1 MKDRIFII
9 DGSSYLYRA
18 YHAMP
23 PLTTSDGRPTG
34 AIKGVTNMLMT
45 LKKDSEG
52 SPIIVTFDAK
62 GKTFRNDIYDSYK
75 ANRPP
80 MPDDL
85 REQLVPLKNVCR
97 AIGFPLIEIEGVEAD
112 DVIATLVRIAKEN
125 NFKSVISSLD
135 KDLMQLVEDPSAK
148 MMNTMTHQ
156 IFDEKKVF
164 EKFGVKPNQIRDM
177 LALTGDTSDNIPG
190 IPKVGQKTAAK
201 WLNEFK
207 DLEGIKSNADS
218 IKGVVGENLRN
229 SLNDL
234 DRNVELVSLKNDVDI
249 GVTFE
254 SLLQLNGNQ
263 ETLDEL
269 FADLEFKKPKKKPAN
284 KEEKK
289 VVDLQEEVQDLAPS
303 KPIGAYKTIL
313 NKKDLEEWSKR
324 LDACKVFAI
333 DTETDSLN
341 TVSANLVGISLSDKE
356 GEGCYIPLK
365 HEYEGCPTQID
376 LELAVS
382 IIGSSIEKNKYKAVG
397 QNLKFDIPILARH
410 GIALDAFHADTM
422 LMSYVLNSTATRHG
436 MDKLAEFYLNYT
448 TVKYKDVTGTA
459 SKQINFSAVEIEI
472 ASNYAAEDADITLRL
487 FNRLEDLLKD
497 KPTQLKLLND
507 IEYPLVHVLSK
518 IEQNGAKIDK
528 DKLAEHSKELSEKIA
543 DLSAQAFVISGE
555 EFNLDSPKQLLEI
568 LYEKLK
574 LPILKKTPKG
584 QPSTNEE
591 TLQRLSEEYELPG
604 IILQYR
610 TLAKLKSTYT
620 DSLIKIENPLT
631 KRIHTS
637 YQQAVT
643 STGRLSSTEPNL
655 QNIPIRT
662 AEGRRIREAFVPE
675 KGNVLISADY
685 SQIELRI
692 MAHLSKDKN
701 LTHAFNNNLD
711 IHSATAAEV
720 FGVNLEDVT
729 QDQRRSAKAI
739 NFGLMYGMSAFGLTR
754 QLDIPRAE
762 AQKYLDTY
770 FERYTGVKDYI
781 ANTKA
786 QAKEDMFVETIM
798 GRRLYLKEIN
808 AGNGLRRQAAERAAI
823 NAPLQGSAADIIK
836 KAMIDIQ
843 DFLEK
848 EMPNVKVIMQVHDEL
863 IFEAPKENAEEVLST
878 MKAMMEK
885 AVKLDIPLIA
895 DAAIGANWNEAH

>member
-23 PLTTSDGRPTG
+23 PLTASSGQPTG

-45 LKKDSEG
+45 LKKESEG

-62 GKTFRNDIYDSYK
+62 GKTFRSDIYEEYK

-85 REQLVPLKNVCR
+85 REQLAPLKEICK
-97 AIGFPLIEIEGVEAD
+97 AIGFPLIEIDGVEAD
-112 DVIATLVRIAKEN
+112 DVIATLVKIAKEN

-135 KDLMQLVEDPSAK
+135 KDLMQLVEDPVSSI
-148 MMNTMTHQ
+148 MNTMTHQ
-156 IFDEKKVF
+156 IFNEEKVF
-164 EKFGVKPNQIRDM
+164 EKFGVKPSQIRDM
-177 LALTGDTSDNIPG
+177 LALVGDTSDNIPG
-190 IPKVGQKTAAK
+190 VPKVGQKTAAK
-201 WLNEFK
+201 WLNEFG
-207 DLEGIKSNADS
+207 DLDGIRKNADS
-218 IKGVVGENLRN
+218 IKGVVGQNLRD
-229 SLNDL
+229 SLNEL

-254 SLLQLNGNQ
+254 SLLVMHGDD
-263 ETLDEL
+263 EKLDEL
-269 FADLEFKKPKKKPAN
+269 LSKLDFKTMKR
-284 KEEKK
+284 
-289 VVDLQEEVQDLAPS
+289 PS
-303 KPIGAYKTIL
+303 KESKSINENDSASEDVKHSNKTNTSYETIL
-313 NKKDLEEWSKR
+313 TKKDLKEWANK
-324 LDACKVFAI
+324 LNKCEVFAI
-333 DTETDSLN
+333 DTETDSLD
-341 TVSANLVGISLSDKE
+341 TVTANLVGISLSVKE
-356 GEGCYIPLK
+356 GGGCYIPIGHK
-365 HEYEGCPTQID
+365 YDDCPKQLDID
-376 LELAVS
+376 DVIKEL
-382 IIGSSIEKNKYKAVG
+382 GSSIEKNKLKAVG
-397 QNLKFDIPILARH
+397 QNLKFDIPILHRH
-410 GIALDAFHADTM
+410 GIVLDEFHADTM

-436 MDKLAEFYLNYT
+436 MDKLAMFYLDYE
-448 TVKYKDVTGTA
+448 TVKYSDVTGTA
-459 SKQINFSAVEIEI
+459 SKQINFSAVEIDV
-472 ASNYAAEDADITLRL
+472 ASHYAAEDADITLRL
-487 FNRLEDLLKD
+487 FNKLDSLLKD
-497 KPTQLKLLND
+497 KPTQIKLLQN
-507 IEYPLVHVLSK
+507 IEYPLVHVLSRV
-518 IEQNGAKIDK
+518 EQNGAKIDK
-528 DKLAEHSKELSEKIA
+528 NKLSEHSKELSEKIA
-543 DLSAQAFVISGE
+543 KLSSEAFKIAGE
-555 EFNLDSPKQLLEI
+555 EFNLDSPKQLLEV

-591 TLQRLSEEYELPG
+591 TLQRLSEEYELPK
-604 IILQYR
+604 IILKYR

-620 DSLIKIENPLT
+620 DSLIRIENTQT

-655 QNIPIRT
+655 QNIPIKT
-662 AEGRRIREAFVPE
+662 AEGRRIREAFVPD
-675 KGNVLISADY
+675 KGNILISADY

-711 IHSATAAEV
+711 VHSATASEV
-720 FGVNLEDVT
+720 FGVSLEDVT
-729 QDQRRSAKAI
+729 QDHRRSAKAI

-770 FERYTGVKDYI
+770 FERYTGVKDYM
-781 ANTKA
+781 ANIKA

-798 GRRLYLKEIN
+798 GRRLYLNEIN
-808 AGNGLRRQAAERAAI
+808 AANGLRRQAAERAAI

-836 KAMIDIQ
+836 KAMIDI
-843 DFLEK
+843 DAFLDK
-848 EMPNVKVIMQVHDEL
+848 EMPEVKMIMQVHDEL
-863 IFEAPKENAEEVLST
+863 IFETPEKNAQEVLST
-878 MKAMMEK
+878 MKDMMEA

-895 DAAIGANWNEAH
+895 EAAIGTNWNEAH

>member
-23 PLTTSDGRPTG
+23 PLTASSGQPTG

-45 LKKDSEG
+45 LKKESEG

-62 GKTFRNDIYDSYK
+62 GKTFRSDIYEEYK

-85 REQLVPLKNVCR
+85 REQLAPLKEICK

-112 DVIATLVRIAKEN
+112 DVIATLVKIAKEN

-135 KDLMQLVEDPSAK
+135 KDLMQLVEDPISSI
-148 MMNTMTHQ
+148 MNTMTHQ
-156 IFDEKKVF
+156 IFNEEKVF
-164 EKFGVKPNQIRDM
+164 EKFGVKPSQIRDM
-177 LALTGDTSDNIPG
+177 LALVGDTSDNIPG
-190 IPKVGQKTAAK
+190 VPKVGQKTAAK
-201 WLNEFK
+201 WLNEFG
-207 DLEGIKSNADS
+207 DLDGIRKNADS
-218 IKGVVGENLRN
+218 IKGVVGQNLRD
-229 SLNDL
+229 SLNEL

-254 SLLQLNGNQ
+254 SLLVMHGDD
-263 ETLDEL
+263 EKLDEL
-269 FADLEFKKPKKKPAN
+269 FSKLDFKTMKR
-284 KEEKK
+284 
-289 VVDLQEEVQDLAPS
+289 PS
-303 KPIGAYKTIL
+303 KELKSINENDSAGEDIKHSNKANTSYETIL
-313 NKKDLEEWSKR
+313 TKKDLKEWANK
-324 LDACKVFAI
+324 LNKCEVFAI
-333 DTETDSLN
+333 DTETDSLD
-341 TVSANLVGISLSDKE
+341 TVTANLVGISLSVKE
-356 GEGCYIPLK
+356 GGGCYIPIGHK
-365 HEYEGCPTQID
+365 YDDCPKQLDID
-376 LELAVS
+376 DVVKEL
-382 IIGSSIEKNKYKAVG
+382 GSSIEKNKLKAVG
-397 QNLKFDIPILARH
+397 QNLKFDIPILHRH
-410 GIALDAFHADTM
+410 GIVLDEFHADTM

-436 MDKLAEFYLNYT
+436 MDKLAMFYLDYE
-448 TVKYKDVTGTA
+448 TVKYSDVTGTA
-459 SKQINFSAVEIEI
+459 SKQINFSAVEIEV
-472 ASNYAAEDADITLRL
+472 ASHYAAEDADITLRL
-487 FNRLEDLLKD
+487 FNKLDSLLKD
-497 KPTQLKLLND
+497 KPTQIKLLQN
-507 IEYPLVHVLSK
+507 IEYPLVHVLSRV
-518 IEQNGAKIDK
+518 EQNGAKIDK
-528 DKLAEHSKELSEKIA
+528 NKLSEHSKELSEKIA
-543 DLSAQAFVISGE
+543 KLSSEAFKIAGE
-555 EFNLDSPKQLLEI
+555 EFNLDSPKQLLEV

-591 TLQRLSEEYELPG
+591 TLQRLSEEYELPK
-604 IILQYR
+604 IILKYR

-620 DSLIKIENPLT
+620 DSLIRIENTQT

-655 QNIPIRT
+655 QNIPIKT
-662 AEGRRIREAFVPE
+662 AEGRRIREAFVPD
-675 KGNVLISADY
+675 KGNILISADY

-711 IHSATAAEV
+711 VHSATASEV
-720 FGVNLEDVT
+720 FGVSLEDVT
-729 QDQRRSAKAI
+729 QDHRRSAKAI

-770 FERYTGVKDYI
+770 FERYTGVKDYM
-781 ANTKA
+781 ANIKA

-798 GRRLYLKEIN
+798 GRRLYLNEIN
-808 AGNGLRRQAAERAAI
+808 AANGLRRQAAERAAI

-836 KAMIDIQ
+836 KAMIDI
-843 DFLEK
+843 DAFLDK
-848 EMPNVKVIMQVHDEL
+848 EMPEVKMIMQVHDEL
-863 IFEAPKENAEEVLST
+863 IFETPKKNAQEVLST
-878 MKAMMEK
+878 MKDMMEA

-895 DAAIGANWNEAH
+895 EAAIGTNWNEAH

>member
-23 PLTTSDGRPTG
+23 PLTSSSGQPTG

-52 SPIIVTFDAK
+52 SPIIVVFDAK
-62 GKTFRNDIYDSYK
+62 GKTFRNDIYKEYK

-85 REQLVPLKNVCR
+85 REQLQPLKNIVK
-97 AIGFPLIEIEGVEAD
+97 AIGFPLIEIAGVEAD
-112 DVIATLVRIAKEN
+112 DVIATLVKKAKEKN
-125 NFKSVISSLD
+125 LKAVISSLD
-135 KDLMQLVEDPSAK
+135 KDLMQLVEDPVST

-156 IFDEKKVF
+156 IFNEEKVL

-190 IPKVGQKTAAK
+190 VPKVGQKTAAK
-201 WLNEFK
+201 WLNEYG
-207 DLEGIKSNADS
+207 DINEIKANADL
-218 IKGVVGENLRN
+218 IKGVVGDNLRN
-229 SLNDL
+229 SLGDL
-234 DRNVELVSLKNDVDI
+234 DRNVELVSLKYDVDI
-249 GVTFE
+249 GVSFE
-254 SLLQLNGNQ
+254 SLMEQNKDQ
-263 ETLDEL
+263 ERLDEL
-269 FADLEFKKPKKKPAN
+269 FNELEFKALKKPTLKN
-284 KEEKK
+284 TKEGISSRSHEEPATEKK
-289 VVDLQEEVQDLAPS
+289 TQSNYQTLF
-303 KPIGAYKTIL
+303 T
-313 NKKDLEEWSKR
+313 KKDLEDWAKK
-324 LDACKVFAI
+324 LNACKVFAI
-333 DTETDSLN
+333 DTETDSLD
-341 TVSANLVGISLSDKE
+341 TVTANLVGISLSTQE
-356 GEGCYIPLK
+356 ESGCYIPIN
-365 HEYEGCPTQID
+365 HEYDGCPKQID
-376 LELAVS
+376 LKTVIKVLGTA
-382 IIGSSIEKNKYKAVG
+382 IEKNKQKAVG

-410 GIALDAFHADTM
+410 GINLDDFHADTM

-448 TVKYKDVTGTA
+448 TVKYKEITGTA
-459 SKQINFSAVEIEI
+459 SKQINFSAVQIDI

-487 FNRLEDLLKD
+487 FNKLNGLLKD
-497 KPTQLKLLND
+497 KPTQLKLLKE
-507 IEYPLVHVLSK
+507 IEYPLVHVLSN
-518 IEQNGAKIDK
+518 IEMNGAKVDK
-528 DKLAEHSKELSEKIA
+528 NKLADHSEELSKKIEDLSKQAFKIA
-543 DLSAQAFVISGE
+543 GE
-555 EFNLDSPKQLLEI
+555 EFNLDSPKQLLVV

-591 TLQRLSEEYELPG
+591 TLQRLAEEYEIPKV
-604 IILQYR
+604 ILQYR

-620 DSLIKIENPLT
+620 DSLIRIENPST

-637 YQQAVT
+637 FQQAVT

-655 QNIPIRT
+655 QNIPIKT

-711 IHSATAAEV
+711 VHSATAAEV
-720 FGVNLEDVT
+720 FSVSLDNVT
-729 QDQRRSAKAI
+729 QEHRRSAKAI

-770 FERYTGVKDYI
+770 FERYTGVKDYMENI
-781 ANTKA
+781 KA
-786 QAKEDMFVETIM
+786 KAKEDMFVETIM
-798 GRRLYLKEIN
+798 GRRLYLNEIN
-808 AGNGLRRQAAERAAI
+808 AANGLRRQAAERAAI

-836 KAMIDIQ
+836 KAMIDING
-843 DFLEK
+843 FLNK
-848 EMPNVKVIMQVHDEL
+848 EMPEVKMIMQVHDEL
-863 IFEAPKENAEEVLST
+863 IFETPKNISEEVLLL
-878 MKAMMEK
+878 MKSMMED

-895 DAAIGANWNEAH
+895 EAAIGINWNEAH

>member
-23 PLTTSDGRPTG
+23 PLTASSGQPTG

-45 LKKDSEG
+45 LKKESEG

-62 GKTFRNDIYDSYK
+62 GKTFRSDIYEEYK

-85 REQLVPLKNVCR
+85 REQLAPLKEICK

-112 DVIATLVRIAKEN
+112 DVIATLVKIAKEN

-135 KDLMQLVEDPSAK
+135 KDLMQLVEDPVSSI
-148 MMNTMTHQ
+148 MNTMTHQ
-156 IFDEKKVF
+156 IFNEEKVF
-164 EKFGVKPNQIRDM
+164 EKFGVKPSQIRDM
-177 LALTGDTSDNIPG
+177 LALVGDTSDNIPG
-190 IPKVGQKTAAK
+190 VPKVGQKTAAK
-201 WLNEFK
+201 WLNEFG
-207 DLEGIKSNADS
+207 DLDGIRKNADS
-218 IKGVVGENLRN
+218 IKGVVGQNLRD
-229 SLNDL
+229 SLNEL
-234 DRNVELVSLKNDVDI
+234 DRNIELVSLKNDVDI

-254 SLLQLNGNQ
+254 SLLVMHGDD
-263 ETLDEL
+263 EKLDEL
-269 FADLEFKKPKKKPAN
+269 FSKLDFKTMMR
-284 KEEKK
+284 
-289 VVDLQEEVQDLAPS
+289 PS
-303 KPIGAYKTIL
+303 KELKSINENDSAGEDVKHSNKANTSYETIL
-313 NKKDLEEWSKR
+313 TKKDLKEWANK
-324 LDACKVFAI
+324 LNKCEVFAI
-333 DTETDSLN
+333 DTETDSLD
-341 TVSANLVGISLSDKE
+341 TVTANLVGISLSVKE
-356 GEGCYIPLK
+356 GGGCYIPIGHK
-365 HEYEGCPTQID
+365 YDDCPKQLDID
-376 LELAVS
+376 DVIKEL
-382 IIGSSIEKNKYKAVG
+382 GSSIEKNKLKAVG
-397 QNLKFDIPILARH
+397 QNLKFDIPILHRH
-410 GIALDAFHADTM
+410 GIVLDEFHADTM

-436 MDKLAEFYLNYT
+436 MDKLAMFYLDYE
-448 TVKYKDVTGTA
+448 TVKYSDVTGTA
-459 SKQINFSAVEIEI
+459 SKQINFSAVEIEV
-472 ASNYAAEDADITLRL
+472 ASHYAAEDADITLRL
-487 FNRLEDLLKD
+487 FNKLDSLLKD
-497 KPTQLKLLND
+497 KPTQIKLLQN
-507 IEYPLVHVLSK
+507 IEYPLVHVLSRV
-518 IEQNGAKIDK
+518 EQNGAKIDK
-528 DKLAEHSKELSEKIA
+528 NKLSEHSKELSEKIA
-543 DLSAQAFVISGE
+543 KLSSEAFKIAGE
-555 EFNLDSPKQLLEI
+555 EFNLDSPKQLLEV

-591 TLQRLSEEYELPG
+591 TLQRLSEEYELPK
-604 IILQYR
+604 IILKYR

-620 DSLIKIENPLT
+620 DSLIRIENTQT

-655 QNIPIRT
+655 QNIPIKT
-662 AEGRRIREAFVPE
+662 AEGRRIREAFVPD
-675 KGNVLISADY
+675 KGNILISADY

-711 IHSATAAEV
+711 VHSATASEV
-720 FGVNLEDVT
+720 FGVSLEDVT
-729 QDQRRSAKAI
+729 QDHRRSAKAI

-770 FERYTGVKDYI
+770 FERYTGVKDYM
-781 ANTKA
+781 ANIKA

-798 GRRLYLKEIN
+798 GRRLYLNEIN
-808 AGNGLRRQAAERAAI
+808 AANGLRRQAAERAAI

-836 KAMIDIQ
+836 KAMIDI
-843 DFLEK
+843 DAFLDK
-848 EMPNVKVIMQVHDEL
+848 EMPEVKMIMQVHDEL
-863 IFEAPKENAEEVLST
+863 IFETPKKNAQEVLST
-878 MKAMMEK
+878 MKDMMEA

-895 DAAIGANWNEAH
+895 EAAIGTNWNEAH

>member
-23 PLTTSDGRPTG
+23 PLTASSGQPTG

-45 LKKDSEG
+45 LKKESEG

-62 GKTFRNDIYDSYK
+62 GKTFRSDIYEEYK

-85 REQLVPLKNVCR
+85 REQLAPLKEICK

-112 DVIATLVRIAKEN
+112 DVIATLVKKAKEN

-135 KDLMQLVEDPSAK
+135 KDLMQLVEDPISSI
-148 MMNTMTHQ
+148 MNTMTHQ
-156 IFDEKKVF
+156 IFNEEKVF
-164 EKFGVKPNQIRDM
+164 EKFGVKPSQIRDM
-177 LALTGDTSDNIPG
+177 LALVGDTSDNIPG
-190 IPKVGQKTAAK
+190 VPKVGQKTAAK
-201 WLNEFK
+201 WLNEFG
-207 DLEGIKSNADS
+207 DLDGIRKNADS
-218 IKGVVGENLRN
+218 IKGVVGENLRD
-229 SLNDL
+229 SLNEL

-254 SLLQLNGNQ
+254 SLLVMHGDD
-263 ETLDEL
+263 EKLDEL
-269 FADLEFKKPKKKPAN
+269 FSKLDFKTMMK
-284 KEEKK
+284 
-289 VVDLQEEVQDLAPS
+289 PS
-303 KPIGAYKTIL
+303 KESESTNENDSASEDVKHSNKANTSYETIL
-313 NKKDLEEWSKR
+313 TKKDLKEWANK
-324 LDACKVFAI
+324 LNKCEVFAI
-333 DTETDSLN
+333 DTETDSLD
-341 TVSANLVGISLSDKE
+341 TVTANLVGISLSVKA
-356 GEGCYIPLK
+356 GGGCYIPIGHK
-365 HEYEGCPTQID
+365 YDDCPKQLDID
-376 LELAVS
+376 DVIKEL
-382 IIGSSIEKNKYKAVG
+382 GSSIEKNKLKAVG
-397 QNLKFDIPILARH
+397 QNLKFDIPILHRH
-410 GIALDAFHADTM
+410 GIVLDEFHADTM

-436 MDKLAEFYLNYT
+436 MDKLAMFYLDYE
-448 TVKYKDVTGTA
+448 TVKYSDVTGTA
-459 SKQINFSAVEIEI
+459 SKQINFSAVEIEV
-472 ASNYAAEDADITLRL
+472 ASHYAAEDADITLRL
-487 FNRLEDLLKD
+487 FNKLDSLLKD
-497 KPTQLKLLND
+497 KPTQIKLLQN
-507 IEYPLVHVLSK
+507 IEYPLVHVLSRV
-518 IEQNGAKIDK
+518 EQNGAKIDK
-528 DKLAEHSKELSEKIA
+528 NKLSEHSKELSEKIA
-543 DLSAQAFVISGE
+543 KLSSEAFKIAGE
-555 EFNLDSPKQLLEI
+555 EFNLDSPKQLLEV

-591 TLQRLSEEYELPG
+591 TLQRLSEEYELPK
-604 IILQYR
+604 IILKYR

-620 DSLIKIENPLT
+620 DSLIRIENTQT

-655 QNIPIRT
+655 QNIPIKT
-662 AEGRRIREAFVPE
+662 AEGRRIREAFVPD
-675 KGNVLISADY
+675 KGNILISADY

-711 IHSATAAEV
+711 VHSATASEV
-720 FGVNLEDVT
+720 FGVSLEDVT
-729 QDQRRSAKAI
+729 QDHRRSAKAI

-770 FERYTGVKDYI
+770 FERYTGVKDYM
-781 ANTKA
+781 ANIKA

-798 GRRLYLKEIN
+798 GRRLYLNEIN
-808 AGNGLRRQAAERAAI
+808 AANGLRRQAAERAAI

-836 KAMIDIQ
+836 KAMIDI
-843 DFLEK
+843 DAFLDK
-848 EMPNVKVIMQVHDEL
+848 EMPEVKMIMQVHDEL
-863 IFEAPKENAEEVLST
+863 IFETPKKNAQEVLSI
-878 MKAMMEK
+878 MKDMMEA

-895 DAAIGANWNEAH
+895 EAAIGTNWNEAH

>member
-23 PLTTSDGRPTG
+23 PLTASSGQPTG

-45 LKKDSEG
+45 LKKESEG

-62 GKTFRNDIYDSYK
+62 GKTFRSDIYEEYK

-85 REQLVPLKNVCR
+85 REQLAPLKEICK

-112 DVIATLVRIAKEN
+112 DVIATLVKIAKEN

-135 KDLMQLVEDPSAK
+135 KDLMQLVEDPVSSI
-148 MMNTMTHQ
+148 MNTMTHQ
-156 IFDEKKVF
+156 IFNEEKVF
-164 EKFGVKPNQIRDM
+164 EKFGVKPSQIRDM
-177 LALTGDTSDNIPG
+177 LALVGDTSDNIPG
-190 IPKVGQKTAAK
+190 VPKVGQKTAAK
-201 WLNEFK
+201 WLNEFG
-207 DLEGIKSNADS
+207 DLDGIRKNADS
-218 IKGVVGENLRN
+218 IKGVVGQNLRD
-229 SLNDL
+229 SLNEL

-254 SLLQLNGNQ
+254 SLLVMHGDD
-263 ETLDEL
+263 EKLDEL
-269 FADLEFKKPKKKPAN
+269 FSKLDFKTMKR
-284 KEEKK
+284 
-289 VVDLQEEVQDLAPS
+289 PS
-303 KPIGAYKTIL
+303 KESKSINENDSASEDVKHSNKTNTSYETIL
-313 NKKDLEEWSKR
+313 TKKDLKEWANK
-324 LDACKVFAI
+324 LNKCKVFAI
-333 DTETDSLN
+333 DTETDSLD
-341 TVSANLVGISLSDKE
+341 TVTANLVGISLSVKE
-356 GEGCYIPLK
+356 GGGCYIPIGHK
-365 HEYEGCPTQID
+365 YDDCPKQLNID
-376 LELAVS
+376 DVIKEL
-382 IIGSSIEKNKYKAVG
+382 GSSIEKNKLKAVG
-397 QNLKFDIPILARH
+397 QNLKFDIPILHRH
-410 GIALDAFHADTM
+410 GIVLDEFHADTM

-436 MDKLAEFYLNYT
+436 MDKLAMFYLDYE
-448 TVKYKDVTGTA
+448 TVKYSDVTGTA
-459 SKQINFSAVEIEI
+459 SKQINFSAVEIEV
-472 ASNYAAEDADITLRL
+472 ASHYAAEDADITLRL
-487 FNRLEDLLKD
+487 FNKLDSLLKD
-497 KPTQLKLLND
+497 KPTQIKLLQN
-507 IEYPLVHVLSK
+507 IEYPLVHVLSRV
-518 IEQNGAKIDK
+518 EQNGAKIDK
-528 DKLAEHSKELSEKIA
+528 NKLSEHSKELSEKIA
-543 DLSAQAFVISGE
+543 KLSSEAFKIAGE
-555 EFNLDSPKQLLEI
+555 EFNLDSPKQLLEV

-591 TLQRLSEEYELPG
+591 TLQRLSEEYELPK
-604 IILQYR
+604 IILKYR

-620 DSLIKIENPLT
+620 DSLIRIENTQT

-655 QNIPIRT
+655 QNIPIKT
-662 AEGRRIREAFVPE
+662 AEGRRIREAFVPD
-675 KGNVLISADY
+675 KGNILISADY

-711 IHSATAAEV
+711 VHSATASEV
-720 FGVNLEDVT
+720 FGVSLEDVT
-729 QDQRRSAKAI
+729 QDHRRSAKAI

-770 FERYTGVKDYI
+770 FERYTGVKDYM
-781 ANTKA
+781 ANIKA

-798 GRRLYLKEIN
+798 GRRLYLNEIN
-808 AGNGLRRQAAERAAI
+808 AANGLRRQAAERAAI

-836 KAMIDIQ
+836 KAMIDI
-843 DFLEK
+843 DAFLDK
-848 EMPNVKVIMQVHDEL
+848 EMPEVKMIMQVHDEL
-863 IFEAPKENAEEVLST
+863 IFETPEKNAQEVLST
-878 MKAMMEK
+878 MKDMMEA

-895 DAAIGANWNEAH
+895 EAAIGTNWNEAH

>member
-23 PLTTSDGRPTG
+23 PLTASSGQPTG

-52 SPIIVTFDAK
+52 SPIIVVFDAK
-62 GKTFRNDIYDSYK
+62 GKTFRNDIYKDYK

-85 REQLVPLKNVCR
+85 REQLQPLKEIVR
-97 AIGFPLIEIEGVEAD
+97 AIGFPLIEIAGVEAD
-112 DVIATLVRIAKEN
+112 DVIATLVKIAKEKK
-125 NFKSVISSLD
+125 FKTVISSLD
-135 KDLMQLVEDPSAK
+135 KDLMQLVEDPIST

-156 IFDEKKVF
+156 IFNEDKVL
-164 EKFGVKPNQIRDM
+164 EKFGVKPSQIRDM

-190 IPKVGQKTAAK
+190 VPKVGQKTAAK
-201 WLNEFK
+201 WLNEYGNI
-207 DLEGIKSNADS
+207 DEIKLNADH
-218 IKGVVGENLRN
+218 IKGVVGENLRS
-229 SLNDL
+229 SLGDL
-234 DRNVELVSLKNDVDI
+234 DRNVELVSLKNDVDLGI
-249 GVTFE
+249 DFE
-254 SLLQLNGNQ
+254 SMLELNADQ
-263 ETLDEL
+263 EKLDKL
-269 FADLEFKKPKKKPAN
+269 FSELEFKALKKPSAKSSSAEASEPTQATSEN
-284 KEEKK
+284 KLKVQGNYETLFTKEDLLNWAKK
-289 VVDLQEEVQDLAPS
+289 
-303 KPIGAYKTIL
+303 
-313 NKKDLEEWSKR
+313 

-333 DTETDSLN
+333 DTETDSLD
-341 TVSANLVGISLSDKE
+341 TVTANIVGISLSTE
-356 GEGCYIPLK
+356 EETGCYIPINHK
-365 HEYEGCPTQID
+365 YDGCPKQID
-376 LELAVS
+376 IKV
-382 IIGSSIEKNKYKAVG
+382 IIEILGKSIEKNQHKAVG
-397 QNLKFDIPILARH
+397 QNLKFDLPILSRH
-410 GIALDAFHADTM
+410 GIHLEKFYADTM

-459 SKQINFSAVEIEI
+459 SKQINFSAVSIDI

-487 FNRLEDLLKD
+487 FNRLNDLLKD
-497 KPTQLKLLND
+497 KPTQEKLLTE
-507 IEYPLVHVLSK
+507 IEYPLVHALSR
-518 IEQNGAKIDK
+518 IEMNGAKVDK
-528 DKLAEHSKELSEKIA
+528 NKLAAHSKELSNKIDDLSEQAFKIA
-543 DLSAQAFVISGE
+543 GE
-555 EFNLDSPKQLLEI
+555 EFNLDSPKQLLVI

-591 TLQRLSEEYELPG
+591 TLQRLAEEYEIPK

-620 DSLIKIENPLT
+620 DSLIRIENPVT

-655 QNIPIRT
+655 QNIPIKT

-692 MAHLSKDKN
+692 MAHLSKDEN
-701 LTHAFNNNLD
+701 LTYAFNNNLD
-711 IHSATAAEV
+711 VHSATAAEV
-720 FGVNLEDVT
+720 FGVNLNDVS

-770 FERYTGVKDYI
+770 FERYTGVKRYMEE
-781 ANTKA
+781 TKA

-798 GRRLYLKEIN
+798 GRRLYLNEIN
-808 AGNGLRRQAAERAAI
+808 AANGLRRQAAERAAI

-836 KAMIDIQ
+836 KAMIDINT
-843 DFLEK
+843 FLYK
-848 EMPNVKVIMQVHDEL
+848 EMPEVKMIMQVHDEL
-863 IFEAPKENAEEVLST
+863 IFEAPKKSSKEVLQI
-878 MKAMMEK
+878 MKKMMED

-895 DAAIGANWNEAH
+895 EAAIGDNWNEAH

>member
-23 PLTTSDGRPTG
+23 PLTASSGQPTG

-45 LKKDSEG
+45 LKKESEG

-62 GKTFRNDIYDSYK
+62 GKTFRSDIYEEYK

-85 REQLVPLKNVCR
+85 REQLAPLKEICK

-112 DVIATLVRIAKEN
+112 DVIATLVKIAKEN

-135 KDLMQLVEDPSAK
+135 KDLMQLVEDPVSSI
-148 MMNTMTHQ
+148 MNTMTHQ
-156 IFDEKKVF
+156 IFNEEKVF
-164 EKFGVKPNQIRDM
+164 EKFGVKPSQIRDM
-177 LALTGDTSDNIPG
+177 LALVGDTSDNIPG
-190 IPKVGQKTAAK
+190 VPKVGQKTAAK
-201 WLNEFK
+201 WLNEFG
-207 DLEGIKSNADS
+207 DLDGIRKNADS
-218 IKGVVGENLRN
+218 IKGVVGQNLRD
-229 SLNDL
+229 SLNEL

-254 SLLQLNGNQ
+254 SLLVMHGDD
-263 ETLDEL
+263 EKLDEL
-269 FADLEFKKPKKKPAN
+269 FSKLDFKTMKRSSKESKSTNENDSAGEDIKHSNKAN
-284 KEEKK
+284 TSYE
-289 VVDLQEEVQDLAPS
+289 
-303 KPIGAYKTIL
+303 TIL
-313 NKKDLEEWSKR
+313 TKKDLKEWANK
-324 LDACKVFAI
+324 LNKCEVFAI
-333 DTETDSLN
+333 DTETDSLD
-341 TVSANLVGISLSDKE
+341 TVTANLVGISLSVKE
-356 GEGCYIPLK
+356 GGGCYIPIGHK
-365 HEYEGCPTQID
+365 YDDCPKQLDID
-376 LELAVS
+376 DVIKEL
-382 IIGSSIEKNKYKAVG
+382 GTSIEKNKLKAVG
-397 QNLKFDIPILARH
+397 QNLKFDIPILHRH
-410 GIALDAFHADTM
+410 GIVLDEFHADTM

-436 MDKLAEFYLNYT
+436 MDKLAMFYLDYE
-448 TVKYKDVTGTA
+448 TVKYSDVTGTA
-459 SKQINFSAVEIEI
+459 SKQINFSAVEIEV
-472 ASNYAAEDADITLRL
+472 ASHYAAEDADITLRL
-487 FNRLEDLLKD
+487 FNKLDSLLKD
-497 KPTQLKLLND
+497 KPTQIKLLQN
-507 IEYPLVHVLSK
+507 IEYPLVHVLSRV
-518 IEQNGAKIDK
+518 EQNGAKIDK
-528 DKLAEHSKELSEKIA
+528 NKLSDHSKELSEKIA
-543 DLSAQAFVISGE
+543 KLSSEAFKIAGE
-555 EFNLDSPKQLLEI
+555 EFNLDSPKQLLEV

-591 TLQRLSEEYELPG
+591 TLQRLSEEYELPK
-604 IILQYR
+604 IILKYR

-620 DSLIKIENPLT
+620 DSLIRIENTQT

-655 QNIPIRT
+655 QNIPIKT
-662 AEGRRIREAFVPE
+662 AEGRRIREAFVPD
-675 KGNVLISADY
+675 KGNILISADY

-711 IHSATAAEV
+711 VHSATASEV
-720 FGVNLEDVT
+720 FGVSLEDVT
-729 QDQRRSAKAI
+729 QDHRRSAKAI

-770 FERYTGVKDYI
+770 FERYTGVKDYM
-781 ANTKA
+781 ANIKA

-798 GRRLYLKEIN
+798 GRRLYLNEIN
-808 AGNGLRRQAAERAAI
+808 AANGLRRQAAERAAI

-836 KAMIDIQ
+836 KAMIDI
-843 DFLEK
+843 DAFLDK
-848 EMPNVKVIMQVHDEL
+848 EMPEVKMIMQVHDEL
-863 IFEAPKENAEEVLST
+863 IFETPKKNAQEVLST
-878 MKAMMEK
+878 MKDMMEA

-895 DAAIGANWNEAH
+895 EAAIGTNWNEAH

>member
-23 PLTTSDGRPTG
+23 PLTASSGQPTG

-52 SPIIVTFDAK
+52 SPIIVVFDAK
-62 GKTFRNDIYDSYK
+62 GKTFRNDIYKDYK

-85 REQLVPLKNVCR
+85 REQLQPLKEIVR
-97 AIGFPLIEIEGVEAD
+97 AIGFPLIEIAGVEAD
-112 DVIATLVRIAKEN
+112 DVIATLVKIAKEKK
-125 NFKSVISSLD
+125 FKTVISSLD
-135 KDLMQLVEDPSAK
+135 KDLMQLVEDPIST

-156 IFDEKKVF
+156 IFNEDKVL
-164 EKFGVKPNQIRDM
+164 EKFGVKPSQIRDM

-190 IPKVGQKTAAK
+190 VPKVGQKTAAK
-201 WLNEFK
+201 WLNEYGNI
-207 DLEGIKSNADS
+207 DEIKLNADH
-218 IKGVVGENLRN
+218 IKGVVGENLRS
-229 SLNDL
+229 SLGDL
-234 DRNVELVSLKNDVDI
+234 DRNVELVSLKNDVDLGI
-249 GVTFE
+249 DFE
-254 SLLQLNGNQ
+254 SMLELNTDQ
-263 ETLDEL
+263 EKLDKL
-269 FADLEFKKPKKKPAN
+269 FSELEFKALKKSSAKSSSAEASEPTQATSDN
-284 KEEKK
+284 KIKVQGNYETLFTKEDLLNWAKK
-289 VVDLQEEVQDLAPS
+289 
-303 KPIGAYKTIL
+303 
-313 NKKDLEEWSKR
+313 
-324 LDACKVFAI
+324 LDACEVFAI
-333 DTETDSLN
+333 DTETDSLD
-341 TVSANLVGISLSDKE
+341 TVTANIVGISLSTKE
-356 GEGCYIPLK
+356 ETGCYIPINHK
-365 HEYEGCPTQID
+365 YDGCPKQID
-376 LELAVS
+376 IKV
-382 IIGSSIEKNKYKAVG
+382 IIEILGKSIEKNQHKAVG
-397 QNLKFDIPILARH
+397 QNLKFDLPILSRH
-410 GIALDAFHADTM
+410 GIHLEKFYADTM

-459 SKQINFSAVEIEI
+459 SKQINFSAVSIDI

-487 FNRLEDLLKD
+487 FNRLNDLLKD
-497 KPTQLKLLND
+497 KPIQEKLLTE
-507 IEYPLVHVLSK
+507 IEYPLVHALSR
-518 IEQNGAKIDK
+518 IEMNGAKVDK
-528 DKLAEHSKELSEKIA
+528 NKLAAHSKELSNKIDDLSEQAFKIA
-543 DLSAQAFVISGE
+543 GE
-555 EFNLDSPKQLLEI
+555 EFNLDSPKQLLVI

-591 TLQRLSEEYELPG
+591 TLQRLAEEYEIPK

-620 DSLIKIENPLT
+620 DSLIRIENPVT

-655 QNIPIRT
+655 QNIPIKT

-692 MAHLSKDKN
+692 MAHLSKDEN
-701 LTHAFNNNLD
+701 LTYAFNNNLD
-711 IHSATAAEV
+711 VHSATAAEV
-720 FGVNLEDVT
+720 FGVNLNDVS

-770 FERYTGVKDYI
+770 FERYTGVKRYMEE
-781 ANTKA
+781 TKA

-798 GRRLYLKEIN
+798 GRRLYLNEIN
-808 AGNGLRRQAAERAAI
+808 AANGLRRQAAERAAI

-836 KAMIDIQ
+836 KAMIDINT
-843 DFLEK
+843 FLFK
-848 EMPNVKVIMQVHDEL
+848 EMPEVKMIMQVHDEL
-863 IFEAPKENAEEVLST
+863 IFEAPKKGSKEVLQI
-878 MKAMMEK
+878 MKKMMED

-895 DAAIGANWNEAH
+895 EAAIGDNWNEAH

>member
-23 PLTTSDGRPTG
+23 PLTASSGQPTG

-45 LKKDSEG
+45 LKKESEG

-62 GKTFRNDIYDSYK
+62 GKTFRSDIYEEYK

-85 REQLVPLKNVCR
+85 REQLAPLKEICK

-112 DVIATLVRIAKEN
+112 DVIATLVKIAKEN

-135 KDLMQLVEDPSAK
+135 KDLMQLVEDPISSI
-148 MMNTMTHQ
+148 MNTMTHQ
-156 IFDEKKVF
+156 IFNEEKVF
-164 EKFGVKPNQIRDM
+164 EKFGVKPSQIRDM
-177 LALTGDTSDNIPG
+177 LALVGDTSDNIPG
-190 IPKVGQKTAAK
+190 VPKVGQKTAAK
-201 WLNEFK
+201 WLNEFG
-207 DLEGIKSNADS
+207 DLDGIRKNADS
-218 IKGVVGENLRN
+218 IKGVVGQNLRD
-229 SLNDL
+229 SLNEL

-254 SLLQLNGNQ
+254 SLLVMHGDD
-263 ETLDEL
+263 EKLDEL
-269 FADLEFKKPKKKPAN
+269 FSKLDFKTMKRSSKESKSTNENDSASEDVKHSNKAN
-284 KEEKK
+284 TSYE
-289 VVDLQEEVQDLAPS
+289 
-303 KPIGAYKTIL
+303 TIL
-313 NKKDLEEWSKR
+313 TKKDLKEWANK
-324 LDACKVFAI
+324 LNKCEVFAI
-333 DTETDSLN
+333 DTETDSLD
-341 TVSANLVGISLSDKE
+341 TVTANLVGISLSVKE
-356 GEGCYIPLK
+356 GGGCYIPIGHK
-365 HEYEGCPTQID
+365 YDDCPKQLDID
-376 LELAVS
+376 DVIKEL
-382 IIGSSIEKNKYKAVG
+382 GSSIEKNKLKAVG
-397 QNLKFDIPILARH
+397 QNLKFDIPILHRH
-410 GIALDAFHADTM
+410 GIVLDEFHADTM

-436 MDKLAEFYLNYT
+436 MDKLAMFYLDYE
-448 TVKYKDVTGTA
+448 TVKYSDVTGTA
-459 SKQINFSAVEIEI
+459 SKQINFSAVEIEV
-472 ASNYAAEDADITLRL
+472 ASHYAAEDADITLRL
-487 FNRLEDLLKD
+487 FNKLDSLLKD
-497 KPTQLKLLND
+497 KPTQIKLLQD
-507 IEYPLVHVLSK
+507 IEYPLVHVLSRV
-518 IEQNGAKIDK
+518 EQNGAKIDK
-528 DKLAEHSKELSEKIA
+528 NKLSEHSKELSEKIA
-543 DLSAQAFVISGE
+543 KLSSEAFKIAGE
-555 EFNLDSPKQLLEI
+555 EFNLDSPKQLLEV

-591 TLQRLSEEYELPG
+591 TLQRLSEEYELPK
-604 IILQYR
+604 IILKYR

-620 DSLIKIENPLT
+620 DSLIRIENTQT

-655 QNIPIRT
+655 QNIPIKT
-662 AEGRRIREAFVPE
+662 AEGRRIREAFVPD
-675 KGNVLISADY
+675 KGNILISADY

-711 IHSATAAEV
+711 VHSATASEV
-720 FGVNLEDVT
+720 FGVSLEDVT
-729 QDQRRSAKAI
+729 QDHRRSAKAI

-770 FERYTGVKDYI
+770 FERYTGVKDYM
-781 ANTKA
+781 ANIKA

-798 GRRLYLKEIN
+798 GRRLYLNEIN
-808 AGNGLRRQAAERAAI
+808 AANGLRRQAAERAAI

-836 KAMIDIQ
+836 KAMIDI
-843 DFLEK
+843 DAFLDK
-848 EMPNVKVIMQVHDEL
+848 EMPEVKMIMQVHDEL
-863 IFEAPKENAEEVLST
+863 IFETPKKNAQEVLST
-878 MKAMMEK
+878 MKDMMEA

-895 DAAIGANWNEAH
+895 EAAIGTNWNEAH